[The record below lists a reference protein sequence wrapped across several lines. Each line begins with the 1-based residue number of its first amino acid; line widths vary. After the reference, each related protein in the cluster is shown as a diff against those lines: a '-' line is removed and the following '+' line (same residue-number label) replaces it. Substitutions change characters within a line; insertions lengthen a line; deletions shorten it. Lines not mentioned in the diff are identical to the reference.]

1 MSELKNRIDFV
12 YIFDV
17 KDGNQMV
24 IRMQVIFL
32 GWMPKQVWH
41 LLRMSV

>member
-17 KDGNQMV
+17 KDGNPMV
-24 IRMQVIFL
+24 IRMRVIYHV
-32 GWMPKQVWH
+32 WMPKQVWD

>member
-17 KDGNQMV
+17 CTLQIYTPHFYV
-24 IRMQVIFL
+24 I
-32 GWMPKQVWH
+32 
-41 LLRMSV
+41 